1 MISFLGIVPF
11 VADKCGY
18 IGRFGSVSSVKRNI
32 ELMGIVHYKSI
43 TLFKRKVYTPMYGVA
58 GFHPNF
64 GNDLSFKKS
73 FNNPTTKIPFI
84 RVYLIT
90 ISIWISMMI
99 IM

>member
-1 MISFLGIVPF
+1 MWKSVWGFCVSLTPGLCSNGWEISMFTLLGIVPF
-11 VADKCGY
+11 VTDKCGY

-64 GNDLSFKKS
+64 LLDMPLL
-73 FNNPTTKIPFI
+73 TL
-84 RVYLIT
+84 Y
-90 ISIWISMMI
+90 
-99 IM
+99 